1 MLIQMG
7 GLSSDNK
14 LIFKNTIIIY
24 ARMIIVTLVGLFSS
38 RFVLQAL
45 GVSDYGLYNIVAGL
59 IAMLNFISTAM
70 STTTRRFV
78 NIEMGKPDGNLNK
91 VFNVSLLLHVG
102 FALFILIVAETIGLW
117 YIHNLLN
124 VEAGKEADAMFVFQI
139 STIVA
144 CIGIINVP
152 YQSLLEAY
160 ERFSSAAIIDVTT
173 TLVKLGLVILLLY
186 YPGNCLRLYAIFM
199 CVISLV
205 SFVLYHFVCK
215 KYWSEV
221 IRFKIYKRC
230 PMYKDILVF
239 NNYTALGAAA
249 SIGKS
254 QGGNL
259 LVNYFF
265 GTIVNGAFAIAFQ
278 VDACVYMFVN
288 KITLASNPQVAK
300 NYSKGTLNRSNRIME
315 KNSKYSILIMT
326 IFYFTAIV
334 DLDFVLDIWLDK
346 VPEGAGLLCFL
357 TLTDALVRSFSEG
370 TNGYVQASGKI
381 KWFQIVGS
389 ALSLLTLP
397 ISFVLFKLGYDAF
410 TLLICYVIV
419 DIVGRILSLI
429 MMHKILDF
437 NVRKYLKNSY
447 LMPLICISVL
457 TIIILLMQLIPAQS
471 IIQHLGIIFL
481 TGVASLICVY
491 VIGLDK
497 EEKSLI
503 LNVIKRK

>member
-1 MLIQMG
+1 MG
-7 GLSSDNK
+7 VLSNDNK

-59 IAMLNFISTAM
+59 IVMLNFISTAM
-70 STTTRRFV
+70 CTTTRRFV

-91 VFNVSLLLHVG
+91 VFNVSLLLHIG
-102 FALFILIVAETIGLW
+102 FALFILIIAETVGIW

-124 VEAGKEADAMFVFQI
+124 VESGKEADAMFVFQI

-152 YQSLLEAY
+152 YQSLIEAY
-160 ERFSSAAIIDVTT
+160 ERFSSAAIIDIAT
-173 TLVKLGLVILLLY
+173 TLIKLGLVIALLY
-186 YPGNCLRLYAIFM
+186 YPGNCLRLYAVLM
-199 CVISLV
+199 CVISMIT
-205 SFVLYHFVCK
+205 FILYHWVCWRNWK
-215 KYWSEV
+215 EV
-221 IRFKIYKRC
+221 IRHKLYRQC
-230 PMYKDILVF
+230 QMYKDILIF

-265 GTIVNGAFAIAFQ
+265 GTVVNGAFAIAFQ
-278 VDACVYMFVN
+278 VESYIYMFVN
-288 KITLASNPQVAK
+288 KITFASNPQVAK
-300 NYSKGTLNRSNRIME
+300 NYAKGTLGRSNRIME

-326 IFYFTAIV
+326 VFYFTAIV
-334 DLDFVLDIWLDK
+334 DLDFVLDLWLDK

-370 TNGYVQASGKI
+370 TNGYIQASGKI

-389 ALSLLTLP
+389 ILSLSTIP

-410 TLLICYVIV
+410 VLLICYVIV
-419 DIVGRILSLI
+419 SVIGRIFSLI
-429 MMHKILDF
+429 MMHKILGF
-437 NVRKYLKNSY
+437 NVKQYLKNAY
-447 LMPLICISVL
+447 LKPLICISALTLIVL
-457 TIIILLMQLIPAQS
+457 LVQFIPAQS
-471 IIQHLGIIFL
+471 IVHHLGIIFL
-481 TGVASLICVY
+481 TGLASLICVY
-491 VIGLDK
+491 AIGLDK
-497 EEKSLI
+497 EERTLI